1 MESKENQENELY
13 LQNQLITY
21 IGNKR
26 ALLDFIGQ
34 EVKVVQEKLG
44 KEKLECL
51 DIFSGSGIVSR
62 YLKQFSSSITTN
74 DLEAY
79 SCIINR
85 CYLSDLDEKQLEDL
99 RDLYKKLNEKI
110 DERMRELE
118 RAREENRYVEPGFI
132 SKYYAPKDIDDIT
145 KLSLVEKH
153 LISPEF
159 AYNKSETG
167 AIVIN
172 DEENICIMI
181 KRILNNFTFH

>member
-34 EVKVVQEKLG
+34 EIKVVQEKLG

-85 CYLSDLDEKQLEDL
+85 CY
-99 RDLYKKLNEKI
+99 R
-110 DERMRELE
+110 
-118 RAREENRYVEPGFI
+118 
-132 SKYYAPKDIDDIT
+132 
-145 KLSLVEKH
+145 H
-153 LISPEF
+153 
-159 AYNKSETG
+159 
-167 AIVIN
+167 
-172 DEENICIMI
+172 I
-181 KRILNNFTFH
+181 KTSRS